1 LKLVLRWGP
10 VLLVMGL
17 IFYFSSLPDPGGPP
31 GGISD
36 KTAHFLIY
44 GALGA
49 SMIRALAGGR
59 SAAMTLPT
67 ILAAMALS
75 TLYGVSDEIHQYFV
89 PPRTPEIL
97 DIAADAAGAC
107 AGVIL
112 LTVLARLLSGWFRP
126 SAAARP

>member
-1 LKLVLRWGP
+1 LKLVQLWGP

-49 SMIRALAGGR
+49 AMIRALARGR

-67 ILAAMALS
+67 IIAAVVLS

-89 PPRTPEIL
+89 PPRTPDIL
-97 DIAADAAGAC
+97 DVAADAAGAC
-107 AGVIL
+107 AGAIVLI
-112 LTVLARLLSGWFRP
+112 VLARLVTAWFRP

>member
-1 LKLVLRWGP
+1 LKFALLWGP

-17 IFYFSSLPDPGGPP
+17 IFFFSSLPDPGATP

-49 SMIRALAGGR
+49 ALMRALADGR
-59 SAAMTLPT
+59 SAAMTLT
-67 ILAAMALS
+67 RILAVVVLG

-89 PPRTPEIL
+89 PPRTPDIL
-97 DIAADAAGAC
+97 DVAADSAGAFGG
-107 AGVIL
+107 AIVMTL
-112 LTVLARLLSGWFRP
+112 MARLHSGWFRP
-126 SAAARP
+126 SARP

>member
-1 LKLVLRWGP
+1 MKLVLRWGP

>member
-1 LKLVLRWGP
+1 MKLVQLWGP

-17 IFYFSSLPDPGGPP
+17 ILYFSSLPDPGGPP

-44 GALGA
+44 AALGA
-49 SMIRALAGGR
+49 SMVRALAGGR
-59 SAAMTLPT
+59 SAAMTVPT
-67 ILAAMALS
+67 ILTAITLA
-75 TLYGVSDEIHQYFV
+75 TLYGVSDEIHQAFV
-89 PPRTPEIL
+89 PPRTPDIL

-107 AGVIL
+107 AGAIV
-112 LTVLARLLSGWFRP
+112 LTLLARLLSGWFRP